1 MMLRDLVKN
10 VSSVL
15 LFGQAASYAFGP
27 PPSALDPYQP
37 SEYVE
42 YGPAGLETRSDPNDR
57 VFIPYIFKRSYHAD
71 EDDNLGI
78 DDPADLH
85 DSSADPPSMWS
96 ELFNHFSSMKSKRGA
111 SQYYLLHF
119 GMPGVSSRSIGKP
132 QQRNFDFAK
141 SRRFFE

>member
-42 YGPAGLETRSDPNDR
+42 YGPAGLESRSA
-57 VFIPYIFKRSYHAD
+57 K
-71 EDDNLGI
+71 GI